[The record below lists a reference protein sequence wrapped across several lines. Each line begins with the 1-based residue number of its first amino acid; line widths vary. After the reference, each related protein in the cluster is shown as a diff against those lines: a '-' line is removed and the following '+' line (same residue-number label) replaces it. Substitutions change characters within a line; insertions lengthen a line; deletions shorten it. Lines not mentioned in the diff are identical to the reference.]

1 MPEDLSATVLCF
13 LFSAVYF
20 LLERTLVDQEMG
32 GLELGLGLG
41 DGGLLEAGEAM
52 RHRDHSQISKSEE
65 MRMKTLIGGAILSN
79 SFRNII

>member
-1 MPEDLSATVLCF
+1 MHYVHTEHLPEDLSATVLCF

-41 DGGLLEAGEAM
+41 DGGLLEAG
-52 RHRDHSQISKSEE
+52 
-65 MRMKTLIGGAILSN
+65 
-79 SFRNII
+79 